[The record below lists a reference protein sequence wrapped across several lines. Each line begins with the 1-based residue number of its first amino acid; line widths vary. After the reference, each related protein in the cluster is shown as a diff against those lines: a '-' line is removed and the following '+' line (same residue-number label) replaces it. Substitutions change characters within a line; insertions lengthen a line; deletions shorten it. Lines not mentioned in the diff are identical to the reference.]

1 LPRKK
6 RSNSF
11 TRTSKID
18 DLNKNWKSTD
28 KRRGNFIPRLFS
40 FTTFVQNCTFSSIW
54 QLCGKGFCYRFG
66 IGVPMRFIKTVI
78 LHLYFDPTDPDRLCG
93 DLRPL
98 ETRDVYRFKDN
109 TGLMRLLQKLSIPS
123 KDGEPVN
130 SDKSLP
136 NKEFEK

>member
-1 LPRKK
+1 
-6 RSNSF
+6 
-11 TRTSKID
+11 
-18 DLNKNWKSTD
+18 
-28 KRRGNFIPRLFS
+28 
-40 FTTFVQNCTFSSIW
+40 
-54 QLCGKGFCYRFG
+54 
-66 IGVPMRFIKTVI
+66 MRFIKTVI